1 MMAVVL
7 NRRDLPRGVI
17 PPGAVYVGRPTK
29 WGNPFPLTGLVMA
42 VGTSKR
48 ERHQAVVEQYRRWIQ
63 TQPNLMAALRELSC
77 KDLACWCS
85 PLPCHADVLLELA
98 AEAAG

>member
-1 MMAVVL
+1 MAVVL

-42 VGTSKR
+42 SGTSER

-63 TQPNLMAALRELSC
+63 TQPKLLASLRELSC

-85 PLPCHADVLLELA
+85 PLPCHADVLLDLA